1 MIRTQ
6 VQLTETHMHM
16 LKRLATER
24 RVSIAALIRESVDLL
39 IRTAGLVDEE
49 ERRRRALEA
58 AGRFHSGQP
67 DLAAEHDRYLAEAY
81 RT

>member
-6 VQLTETHMHM
+6 VQLTETHMRT

-39 IRTAGLVDEE
+39 IRTAGLVNDEE
-49 ERRRRALEA
+49 RQRRALKA
-58 AGRFHSGQP
+58 AGRFHSGQS